1 MTTTTTDTIAF
12 RVAFC
17 EGCEADVDTV
27 LEHAD
32 TADER
37 EVCGECASDGIW
49 ESEREWVAAMEHDA
63 AEAAWE
69 AARED
74 YYGL

>member
-1 MTTTTTDTIAF
+1 MTTTTDAVTY
-12 RVAFC
+12 RVMFC
-17 EGCEADVDTV
+17 EVCEEMVDTV
-27 LEHAD
+27 LEAVD

-37 EVCGECASDGIW
+37 EVCGDCDSDGLW
-49 ESEREWVAAMEHDA
+49 ESEREWVEALEHDA

-74 YYGL
+74 AYSL